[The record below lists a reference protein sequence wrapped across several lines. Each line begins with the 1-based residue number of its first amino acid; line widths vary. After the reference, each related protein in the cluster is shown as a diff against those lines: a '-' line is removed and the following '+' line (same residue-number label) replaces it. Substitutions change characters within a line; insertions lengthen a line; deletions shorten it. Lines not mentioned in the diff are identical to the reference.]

1 MQNETLIEGQAPDQ
15 TLDPSPADMPAD
27 AATEAEAA
35 DPSTPQ
41 RPKRRRFI
49 DRAKLIKVNDMA
61 ELSALIRCLR
71 LRVGFT
77 QAEAADILGVGR
89 RWYNDL
95 ENGKETIRAGMI
107 FKVLASFDCSLA
119 LVGPGADFT
128 KHDLEKKAVVKGR
141 EEHVWEAQMRSSRRL
156 PKTRRRRRGVVDED
170 PAVIAAV
177 AEARESDIDTESPK
191 GRGHRKGH
199 IRKSEVVSKNTV
211 KLI

>member
-156 PKTRRRRRGVVDED
+156 PKTRRRRRGWWTKIR
-170 PAVIAAV
+170 PSSRRLPKRARATSIPRAQRV
-177 AEARESDIDTESPK
+177 AGTARATSAS
-191 GRGHRKGH
+191 RKWS
-199 IRKSEVVSKNTV
+199 RKTP
-211 KLI
+211 